1 MKSTAYQTPIFH
13 TGDDL
18 FEVLKQSLPKL
29 SEKSVVAVTSKIISL
44 AEKRVVP
51 VDSADRDALVEVEA
65 EYYLP
70 REYNKYGFCLSI
82 NHSTLIA
89 SAGIDESN
97 GEGNFI
103 LWPKDPQ
110 KSANEIR
117 EFLCKHF
124 GLKYVGVV
132 VTDSHVLPFRW
143 GTHGTAI
150 AHSGFNALNNYIGTP
165 DIFGRTLKVS
175 RANISEGLAATAVMM
190 MGEGA
195 EQTPICVL
203 EDVPFVDFQARN
215 PTQKELDFLRI
226 SPEDDVYAP
235 IFQKADWKKG
245 KKK

>member
-1 MKSTAYQTPIFH
+1 MKATAHKTPIFH
-13 TGDDL
+13 AGDDL
-18 FEVLKQSLPKL
+18 FEVLKTSLPKL
-29 SEKSVVAVTSKIISL
+29 TEKSVVAVTSKIISL
-44 AEKRVVP
+44 AESRVVP
-51 VDSADRDALVEVEA
+51 VDSTDRDSLVEVEA
-65 EYYLP
+65 EYFLP

-110 KSANEIR
+110 QSANEIR
-117 EFLCKHF
+117 EFLCKTF
-124 GLKYVGVV
+124 SLKFLGVI

-150 AHSGFNALNNYIGTP
+150 AHSGFKALNNYIGTP

-203 EDVPFVDFQARN
+203 EELPFVEFQDRN
-215 PTQKELDFLRI
+215 PTQKELDFLHI